1 MTSIS
6 EKKKEEYF
14 CGEGLTR
21 VIGLMRLEKLVF
33 PRSRFSPLA
42 GLRCGLTPATP
53 VT

>member
-6 EKKKEEYF
+6 DKKKQKYF

-33 PRSRFSPLA
+33 RAAGFSLSRGFDVGSRRRRA
-42 GLRCGLTPATP
+42 
-53 VT
+53 